1 MILFMEWMDELNEAR
16 KKGKPRHAPIPHHD
30 IERWLKS
37 VELLA
42 KDLEDLKKSRKQ
54 AAERFAKLAKK
65 KKEDEEKKKKEK
77 IIKKLNNDE
86 ESEEP
91 EETKKKSDTSDK
103 FRNIK
108 SQRRKD
114 GSRNEPE
121 ESDDSLK
128 QIKSQ
133 RRKDRIPKDKK

>member
-65 KKEDEEKKKKEK
+65 KKEDEEKKKKEDEEKKKKEK
-77 IIKKLNNDE
+77 IIKKLKNDE
-86 ESEEP
+86 ESEES
-91 EETKKKSDTSDK
+91 EEAKKKSDASDK
-103 FRNIK
+103 FRN
-108 SQRRKD
+108 
-114 GSRNEPE
+114 
-121 ESDDSLK
+121 
-128 QIKSQ
+128 IKSQ